1 MTFLLS
7 LREMYAAECDEKD
20 DQTKGVTKKAKSATH
35 VTLQPLSKMGEKNTQ
50 QPQQPLISIGSGTSN
65 GKDQGFSNGKDQGS
79 VKDKGKSAAIMKP
92 AVLLSANNAL
102 SRTQMETTIN
112 NNTPNGKRYL
122 TIESHI

>member
-20 DQTKGVTKKAKSATH
+20 DQPKGVTKKAKSAMH
-35 VTLQPLSKMGEKNTQ
+35 ITLQPLSKMGEKNT
-50 QPQQPLISIGSGTSN
+50 QQPLISIGSGTSN

-79 VKDKGKSAAIMKP
+79 AKDKGKYAAIMKP

-102 SRTQMETTIN
+102 SRTQMETTVN